1 MSLYKILICI
11 IFFRVAN
18 RKIQGYKI
26 MLKLGFYEIFILINN
41 EIQPFVQTIDNG
53 SLKKTVF

>member
-1 MSLYKILICI
+1 
-11 IFFRVAN
+11 
-18 RKIQGYKI
+18 

-41 EIQPFVQTIDNG
+41 EIHPFVQTIDNG